1 MHLRPTRSETN
12 QSVIPFSEEPF
23 NNSSDRRDRTRS
35 QRRGLNFR
43 AEGRESGFDV
53 AQTFAPG
60 QLGESQHE
68 KLFIGGEFADAA
80 VAVVTGDTF
89 VELVLGQE
97 VEELSE
103 DGATFVHKV
112 KTCNATVLA
121 RAVGWRSSFASPTHC
136 TRRNDWNHL
145 RSVPPSAAPDGTTMR
160 SSRLSRR
167 PAAPTA
173 FALLMVLLRLH
184 NGVSDATIRK
194 R

>member
-89 VELVLGQE
+89 VELVFVQE
-97 VEELSE
+97 VEELGE

-112 KTCNATVLA
+112 KNRRLAVEHPLGVVVELKSKKDRTARTCRFY
-121 RAVGWRSSFASPTHC
+121 RAEIAV
-136 TRRNDWNHL
+136 
-145 RSVPPSAAPDGTTMR
+145 
-160 SSRLSRR
+160 
-167 PAAPTA
+167 
-173 FALLMVLLRLH
+173 
-184 NGVSDATIRK
+184 RK
-194 R
+194 ILTGQ